1 MRIWHR
7 PRVKLHGRYRLGGG
21 AIIVDRIDEVEFDA
35 LTPALA
41 RRCGFASLVDL
52 LKTAKHGAGE
62 RVFVIEFHY
71 VPTSDIDS
79 RAEVGG
85 AADIDEIIRKLDA
98 MDRRRSKPWTRQILR
113 LIAKHPGVRA
123 ADLASALHRERLEF
137 KADLRK
143 LKALGLTLSLE
154 VGYRISELGK
164 AVLKRRS

>member
-71 VPTSDIDS
+71 VAASDERSNKPLD
-79 RAEVGG
+79 
-85 AADIDEIIRKLDA
+85 AADLDEVIRKLDA